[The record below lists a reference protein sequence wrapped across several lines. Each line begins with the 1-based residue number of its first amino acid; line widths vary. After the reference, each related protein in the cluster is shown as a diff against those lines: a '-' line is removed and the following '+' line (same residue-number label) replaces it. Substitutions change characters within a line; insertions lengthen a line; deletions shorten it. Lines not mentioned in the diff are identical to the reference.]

1 MSLHLVDVLPP
12 LSVREIYR
20 GRRLF
25 VLGATGFVGKV
36 LLSML
41 FDRFPDIGRV
51 YVMVRRGSGTDSESR
66 FWNNVITSPVFDPLR
81 ERHGGAEKLAFFL
94 KEKVRVVDGDITE
107 PNLGMT
113 DEQAAAV

>member
-1 MSLHLVDVLPP
+1 MTLRAIPNLPP
-12 LSVREIYR
+12 LSWREIYR
-20 GRRLF
+20 GRRVF

-41 FDRFPDIGRV
+41 LDRFPDVGRV

-81 ERHGGAEKLAFFL
+81 ARHGGAEGLAVFL
-94 KEKVRVVDGDITE
+94 REKVR
-107 PNLGMT
+107 
-113 DEQAAAV
+113 